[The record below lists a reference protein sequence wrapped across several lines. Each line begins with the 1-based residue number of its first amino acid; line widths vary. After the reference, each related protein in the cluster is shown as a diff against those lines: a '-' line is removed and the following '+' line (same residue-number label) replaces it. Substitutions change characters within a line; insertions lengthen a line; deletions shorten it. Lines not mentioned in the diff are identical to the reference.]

1 MVYPEYEAWVQFTT
15 SIEYAVHTLI
25 YIADRGSGAV
35 LVGDIA
41 RAIKAPESY
50 LRKVLQQL
58 ARAGLLSSHRGVK
71 GGFSLGRDAREISLR
86 DVVEAV
92 DGSLPTWCCV
102 KEKQRCSE
110 APCPVS
116 AAFEDARQKMAESL
130 GQTTIGNLA
139 RRVAKRADGWLAV
152 TRCS

>member
-1 MVYPEYEAWVQFTT
+1 MQFST
-15 SIEYAVHTLI
+15 SIEYAVHGLI
-25 YIADRGSGAV
+25 YITDRPAGAV

-58 ARAGLLSSHRGVK
+58 VRGGLLSSHRGVR
-71 GGFSLGRDAREISLR
+71 GGFSLARDAGSISLR

-92 DGSLPTWCCV
+92 DGSLPTWCCL
-102 KEKQRCSE
+102 KEKQRCGE

-116 AAFEDARQKMAESL
+116 AAFDEARKKMAESL
-130 GQTTIGNLA
+130 EQTTIGSLA
-139 RRVAKRADGWLAV
+139 RRVARRADDWLAV
-152 TRCS
+152 TRL

>member
-1 MVYPEYEAWVQFTT
+1 MQFST

-25 YIADRGSGAV
+25 YMADRRAGTGRESPAV

-58 ARAGLLSSHRGVK
+58 ARGGLLSSRRGVK
-71 GGFSLGRDAREISLR
+71 GGFSLARDAQKITLR

-92 DGSLPTWCCV
+92 DGHLPTWCCV
-102 KEKQRCSE
+102 KEKQRCNE

-116 AAFEDARQKMAESL
+116 AAFAEARQKMADSL
-130 GQTTIGNLA
+130 DQSTIGALA
-139 RRVAKRADGWLAV
+139 LRLAKRADDWLAV

>member
-1 MVYPEYEAWVQFTT
+1 MQFST
-15 SIEYAVHTLI
+15 SIEYAVHGLI
-25 YIADRGSGAV
+25 FMADRPPGAV

-58 ARAGLLSSHRGVK
+58 ARRGLLVSHRGVR
-71 GGFSLGRDAREISLR
+71 GGFSLARDAQRISLR

-92 DGSLPTWCCV
+92 DGSLPLWCCV

-110 APCPVS
+110 TPCPVS
-116 AAFEDARQKMAESL
+116 AAFETARRKMAESL
-130 GQTTIGNLA
+130 ERATIASLA
-139 RRVAKRADGWLAV
+139 RSVARRADGWLAV
-152 TRCS
+152 TQCS